1 MANTNKQT
9 SGQRVEALLR
19 EAYQTIQSKQRLGL
33 LLRSAL
39 IVLAGCTAFII
50 TEHVFY
56 LSVAT
61 KSVILGVLLTAAAF
75 SFWKGYSSSN
85 PTSFREFYRKFSRK
99 SNFPELKDT
108 LDLEKSSSG
117 NRALVDAAIL
127 QNLGKIET
135 QRLQN
140 TLTAYTKDSD
150 SYKSYTRLLT
160 LSIAT
165 LSVLGITAFNFNSAA
180 QRTFTFW
187 ESYSKPNPFLY
198 TVNPGDVTVE
208 QGSPFQ
214 VEIQFTGDLI
224 PRDVSLR
231 IKTSVEEEFRTR
243 AMEASGTYFRS
254 IPQDLNNDMQYYVEM
269 DGYQSE
275 LFTADVQ
282 LRPRFNELQATIIPP
297 EYTELDSSII
307 SYPISQ
313 LRAYEGST
321 VKLSGE
327 LNKMAS
333 FLQMY
338 TSTELL
344 DLYVE
349 PDTTFSY
356 EIKVTRPDTL
366 RFYIEDESELTNQNP
381 FQIIVAPQADE
392 YPLVELLEPEESI
405 QEVNPTNL
413 ELLYRATDDFGLT
426 SASLNYEFRR
436 AYVEEPIKGSL
447 PLTKPREGALQ
458 PYVWD
463 LQAFELKPQDELT
476 FWISASDN
484 DGYNG
489 YKTSNSRKL
498 TLTVPSLVDY
508 FENVDKKEDDVES
521 ELEDISKSFEET
533 QRQYEEFKDRMKDN
547 PENPGYEEKRELEQ
561 VQKQQEEVQK
571 KIDELNKKFEDLKEE
586 MSRDN
591 MLSEETQRAY
601 NELQKLME
609 EIDDPAFREA
619 MEKLQEQLGQ
629 MNPEQL
635 RQAMENLEFNEE
647 LYRERLERTVEL
659 FKQLKLNS
667 DLDKLAKSFE
677 DMARKEEE
685 RAQNEEAGE
694 NNASENK
701 EQQLEQSL
709 KENEKL
715 KNQVDSLS
723 NNTSEKN
730 EKSISEFQEKTQQ
743 ELEELSEDLREEMES
758 GQQSG
763 EQGEQD
769 KNQSSQSQQNNQSQS
784 QNQQNKRQQKY
795 EQLAKNTRSMMQ
807 NMSQQQMNINIA
819 GLQYVLYSLLNLSLE
834 QEDLT
839 TLASATENRS
849 QAYVNYARN
858 QRNVEEIFK
867 AVSDSLFQLSTDI
880 PQFSNQINRKKLEVE
895 KRLQRSLEQMSERNR
910 SQSSVA
916 SRQALG
922 GINDISFMIANLLEQ
937 LQNSQSG
944 GGGGGMSMQQMMEQL
959 QQSGQMQQQLNQQL
973 QDIINDMQGER
984 LNQNQME
991 RLNQIAKQQNR
1002 IRKQLQELQ
1011 QQGEMDGDRI
1021 GSELE
1026 RMIEDM
1032 EDTINDLR
1040 GGSADPTMVERQQN
1054 ILSRMLQAEQAM
1066 QERGEEEKREGNLAQ
1081 EYEQPSPPEMT
1092 LEELQKEIRNRLN
1105 DPNFTKYS
1113 PDYQRLIENYFE
1125 LLKRLQEQQESI
1137 N

>member
-1 MANTNKQT
+1 MANSDKHT
-9 SGQRVEALLR
+9 SSTQVQELLQQ
-19 EAYQTIQSKQRLGL
+19 AYQSVQSKQNVSL

-39 IVLAGCTAFII
+39 ILLAGFTAFMI

-56 LSVAT
+56 LTAT
-61 KSVILGVLLTAAAF
+61 TKLVTVGILVFTAAFA
-75 SFWKGYSSSN
+75 FWKGFTSSDQ
-85 PTSFREFYRKFSRK
+85 TSFKEFYRQFSRK

-108 LDLEKSSSG
+108 LDLEKSASG

-127 QNLGKIET
+127 QNLSKIEP
-135 QRLQN
+135 QRLES
-140 TLTAYTKDSD
+140 TLSAYIKDSTVYQGY
-150 SYKSYTRLLT
+150 SRFLT

-165 LSVLGITAFNFNSAA
+165 LIVLGITAFNFNSAA
-180 QRTFTFW
+180 ERSLTFW
-187 ESYSKPNPFLY
+187 KSYSKPNPFQY
-198 TVNPGDVTVE
+198 TVNPGSVTVE

-243 AMEASGTYFRS
+243 VMEASGTSFRS
-254 IPQDLNNDMQYYVEM
+254 IPQDLNNDLQYYVEM
-269 DGYQSE
+269 DGYNSE
-275 LFTADVQ
+275 LYSADVQ
-282 LRPRFNELQATIIPP
+282 LRPRFSQLQATIIPP
-297 EYTELDSSII
+297 VYTDLDSSII

-313 LRAYEGST
+313 LRAYEGSAL
-321 VKLSGE
+321 KLAGE
-327 LNKMAS
+327 LNKTAS
-333 FLQMY
+333 LLQMQ
-338 TSTELL
+338 TSEGFLTLNVQS
-344 DLYVE
+344 DS
-349 PDTTFSY
+349 TFRH
-356 EIKVTRPDTL
+356 EIQVNKQDTL
-366 RFYIEDESELTNQNP
+366 RFHIEDENGLTNQNP
-381 FQIIVAPQADE
+381 FQIVVAPQADE
-392 YPLVELLEPEESI
+392 YPLVELVEPEESI
-405 QEVNPTNL
+405 REVNPTNI

-426 SASLNYEFRR
+426 SASLNYELRR
-436 AYVEEPIKGSL
+436 AYVEQPITGSI
-447 PLTKPREGALQ
+447 PLKKPQEGTLQ
-458 PYVWD
+458 PFVWN
-463 LQAFELKPQDELT
+463 LQLFELKPQDELT
-476 FWISASDN
+476 FWITASDN
-484 DGYNG
+484 DQYNG
-489 YKTSNSRKL
+489 YKSSNSQKL
-498 TLTVPSLVDY
+498 KLTVPSLVDY
-508 FENVDKKEDDVES
+508 FEEVDKKEDDVES
-521 ELEDISKSFEET
+521 ELEDISNSFDET
-533 QRQYEEFKDRMKDN
+533 QRQYQEFKERMKDN
-547 PENPGYEEKRELEQ
+547 PENTGYEEKRELEQ

-571 KIDELNKKFEDLKEE
+571 KIDELNQKFEELKQE
-586 MSRDN
+586 MSKDN

-601 NELQKLME
+601 DELQKLMK

-685 RAQNEEAGE
+685 RAQSESNEAAQ
-694 NNASENK
+694 NQ

-723 NNTSEKN
+723 KNTSSKN
-730 EKSISEFQEKTQQ
+730 KKTINEFQEKTKQ
-743 ELEELSEDLREEMES
+743 ELQQLSEELKKEVEES
-758 GQQSG
+758 QSKSG
-763 EQGEQD
+763 EQGEQGEQG
-769 KNQSSQSQQNNQSQS
+769 KNQNSREQENNQS
-784 QNQQNKRQQKY
+784 QNQQNNRQERY
-795 EQLAKNTRSMMQ
+795 EQLAKNTRNMMQ
-807 NMSQQQMNINIA
+807 NMGQEQMNINIA

-867 AVSDSLFQLSTDI
+867 AVSDSLFKLSAEI
-880 PQFSNQINRKKLEVE
+880 PQFSNQINKKKLEVE
-895 KRLQRSLEQMSERNR
+895 QRLQRSLEQMSERNQ

-937 LQNSQSG
+937 LQNSQSSG

-1011 QQGEMDGDRI
+1011 QQGEMNGDRI

-1040 GGSADPTMVERQQN
+1040 GGSTDPNMIQRQQN

-1066 QERGEEEKREGNLAQ
+1066 QERGEEEKRKGSLAE
-1081 EYEQPSPPEMT
+1081 EYEQSRPPELT
-1092 LEELQKEIRNRLN
+1092 LEELEKQIRNRLK

-1125 LLKRLQEQQESI
+1125 LLKSLQERQESI

>member
-1 MANTNKQT
+1 MANTEKQT
-9 SGQRVEALLR
+9 SSQKVEALLR
-19 EAYQTIQSKQRLGL
+19 EAYQSVQSKQRLSL

-50 TEHVFY
+50 TEHVLY
-56 LSVAT
+56 LSVSA
-61 KSVILGVLLTAAAF
+61 KSVILGVLISAAAF
-75 SFWKGYSSSN
+75 SLWKGLSSSN
-85 PTSFREFYRKFSRK
+85 PTSFREFYRKFSRE
-99 SNFPELKDT
+99 SNLPELKDT

-135 QRLQN
+135 QRLQD
-140 TLTAYTKDSD
+140 TLTTYTKSSD
-150 SYKSYTRLLT
+150 SYKSYSRLFTLT
-160 LSIAT
+160 IAT
-165 LSVLGITAFNFNSAA
+165 LAVLGITAFNFNSAT
-180 QRTFTFW
+180 QRSFTFW

-198 TVNPGDVTVE
+198 TVTPGDVTVE

-214 VEIQFTGDLI
+214 VEVQFTGDLI

-254 IPQDLNNDMQYYVEM
+254 IPQDLNNEMQYYVEM
-269 DGYQSE
+269 DGYRSK

-282 LRPRFNELQATIIPP
+282 LRPRFSELQATVIPP

-321 VKLSGE
+321 VKLSGS

-333 FLQMY
+333 YLQMY

-344 DLYVE
+344 DLFVE
-349 PDTTFSY
+349 QDSTFSY
-356 EIKVTRPDTL
+356 EIEVSRPDTL
-366 RFYIEDESELTNQNP
+366 RFYIEDESGLTNQNP
-381 FQIIVAPQADE
+381 FQIIVVPQADE

-405 QEVNPTNL
+405 QQVNPTEL

-426 SASLNYEFRR
+426 SASLNYELRR
-436 AYVEEPIKGSL
+436 AYVEEPVTGSL
-447 PLTKPREGALQ
+447 PLNKPQEGALQ

-463 LQAFELKPQDELT
+463 LQPFELKPQDELT
-476 FWISASDN
+476 FWISATDN
-484 DGYNG
+484 DRYNG
-489 YKTSNSRKL
+489 FKSSNSQKL
-498 TLTVPSLVDY
+498 KLTVPSMVDY
-508 FENVDKKEDDVES
+508 FEDVDKKEDDVES

-533 QRQYEEFKDRMKDN
+533 RRQYQEFKERMKDN
-547 PENPGYEEKRELEQ
+547 PENTGYEEKRELEQ

-571 KIDELNKKFEDLKEE
+571 KIDELNKKFEELKEE

-591 MLSEETQRAY
+591 MLSEETQKAY
-601 NELQKLME
+601 DELQKLMK

-685 RAQNEEAGE
+685 RAQKEETDPDESAQ
-694 NNASENK
+694 NR

-723 NNTSEKN
+723 NNTSAKN
-730 EKSISEFQEKTQQ
+730 EKAVSEFQEETRK
-743 ELEELSEDLREEMES
+743 ELEQLSDDLKEEIE
-758 GQQSG
+758 SG
-763 EQGEQD
+763 EQGNQGEQNE
-769 KNQSSQSQQNNQSQS
+769 NQNSQSQQNQS
-784 QNQQNKRQQKY
+784 QNQQNNRQQKY

-807 NMSQQQMNINIA
+807 NMGQQQKNINIA

-858 QRNVEEIFK
+858 QRNVEGIFK
-867 AVSDSLFQLSTDI
+867 SVSDSLFQLSAEI

-895 KRLQRSLEQMSERNR
+895 KRLQRSLEQMLERNR

-1032 EDTINDLR
+1032 EDTINELR

-1066 QERGEEEKREGNLAQ
+1066 QERGEEEKREGKLAQ
-1081 EYEQPSPPEMT
+1081 EFEQSRPPEMT

-1125 LLKRLQEQQESI
+1125 LLKSLQEQQESI